1 MGRDP
6 PITITIVF
14 LVEKSKN
21 EMTRNDTKRS
31 LKQRGEEGRGRG
43 RGRVREKR
51 KKLAYLLL
59 QNIKK
64 KKRKKEER
72 QHCGSFH
79 RARTFTEA
87 KEKEVTTNVVV
98 EAC

>member
-51 KKLAYLLL
+51 KKTRVSTVTKY
-59 QNIKK
+59 KK
-64 KKRKKEER
+64 KK
-72 QHCGSFH
+72 
-79 RARTFTEA
+79 
-87 KEKEVTTNVVV
+87 KEKRKRGNTAARSIERVRLLKRRKRK
-98 EAC
+98 

>member
-43 RGRVREKR
+43 RVREKR

-64 KKRKKEER
+64 KKKKKGR
-72 QHCGSFH
+72 
-79 RARTFTEA
+79 EA
-87 KEKEVTTNVVV
+87 TLRLVPSSAYVY
-98 EAC
+98 

>member
-21 EMTRNDTKRS
+21 EMTWNDTKRS

-43 RGRVREKR
+43 RERVREK
-51 KKLAYLLL
+51 KKTRVSTVTKYK
-59 QNIKK
+59 KK
-64 KKRKKEER
+64 KKRGNIAARSIER
-72 QHCGSFH
+72 V
-79 RARTFTEA
+79 RLLKRR
-87 KEKEVTTNVVV
+87 KRK
-98 EAC
+98 

>member
-31 LKQRGEEGRGRG
+31 LKQRGR
-43 RGRVREKR
+43 
-51 KKLAYLLL
+51 
-59 QNIKK
+59 
-64 KKRKKEER
+64 KEEEEEEEEWER
-72 QHCGSFH
+72 
-79 RARTFTEA
+79 
-87 KEKEVTTNVVV
+87 KEKNSRIY
-98 EAC
+98 CYKI